1 MDRLARRLR
10 GACDCLGDPLLG
22 LHRRGAARRADGRG
36 WGTLFTRTF
45 LSLSDYWQG
54 GLGVPAVAD
63 GAARSY
69 LAALLSVISHSLA
82 TIVRLASGLVLGGVL
97 GFALGLAVSW
107 SPWSRR
113 LVQLP
118 TQFLRALPLLA
129 MVPLFQ
135 LWFGTYFFGQVLFV
149 AYGVGVIVFAGV
161 VNAVRNVPQ
170 IFIDNARALG
180 ASRLQLYRTV
190 VLPAIL
196 PAMRSVV
203 LLEPRRGLG
212 RGSRRGIS
220 RRSVRARLH
229 HRLRA
234 AVRTARPDVLDR
246 DSVHSLHVGKL
257 LGDPAAVRAP
267 ARLGAVLAERDRWT
281 DPILDQ
287 SACSLVDRMRRGELT
302 AVETMRAFL
311 DRIAALE
318 PELRAFAYLDPDA
331 ALAAAERVD
340 QTRAAG
346 IAPGPLHG
354 LPVAVKDI
362 IDTADMPTEFGAEIF
377 AGRTAGA
384 GRGHRA

>member
-1 MDRLARRLR
+1 MSSASDKRGWMVSLAVF
-10 GACDCLGDPLLG
+10 
-22 LHRRGAARRADGRG
+22 AALALVWEILSWVYTVEAQPGEPMVAG

-54 GLGVPAVAD
+54 GMGVPAVAD

-69 LAALLSVISHSLA
+69 LAALLSVLSHSLA

-203 LLEPRRGLG
+203 LLSLG
-212 RGSRRGIS
+212 AGW
-220 RRSVRARLH
+220 
-229 HRLRA
+229 
-234 AVRTARPDVLDR
+234 
-246 DSVHSLHVGKL
+246 
-257 LGDPAAVRAP
+257 
-267 ARLGAVLAERDRWT
+267 GAVLAAEYLGAQSGLGYIIVYAQQFGLLDRMFLIA
-281 DPILDQ
+281 ILFILCTSASYWVIQRLFARLLVWAPSSQ
-287 SACSLVDRMRRGELT
+287 SA
-302 AVETMRAFL
+302 
-311 DRIAALE
+311 
-318 PELRAFAYLDPDA
+318 
-331 ALAAAERVD
+331 
-340 QTRAAG
+340 
-346 IAPGPLHG
+346 
-354 LPVAVKDI
+354 
-362 IDTADMPTEFGAEIF
+362 
-377 AGRTAGA
+377 
-384 GRGHRA
+384 